1 MTREG
6 YPTWRRRSARGY
18 RGDVARV
25 TVFGAGAMGTAFAM
39 HAARAGLPTS
49 LWANEHDL
57 AAYAAMREERKHP
70 LLPEHLPEGVE
81 LRGPNELDA
90 AAVDVEIAVLAAN
103 SAGARSLA
111 SMVHEHVA
119 DARVA
124 ISVAKGL
131 EPRTGKRMSEVYG
144 EEIAGAD
151 VVAVGGPCLARE
163 LAEGL
168 PTAAVWAADL
178 LSVAE
183 EAGKPFDDRHYQLS
197 YSDDV
202 VGVELCSMMKNV
214 AAIGLG
220 LLDGLGKST
229 GTGYQNA
236 KAALFTRAAQEIV
249 TLVTELGGR
258 PETAMGLAGIGDQLV
273 TSLGG
278 RNRLYGELVGTGD
291 PPEDTHRELEAGGL
305 TVEGVESTRHVRRLA
320 AERVVPLPYHDAI
333 YRVLFEGARP
343 VEILEVLR

>member
-1 MTREG
+1 M
-6 YPTWRRRSARGY
+6 
-18 RGDVARV
+18 ARV
-25 TVFGAGAMGTAFAM
+25 TIFGAGAMGTAFAM

-57 AAYAAMREERKHP
+57 AAYAAMREQRQHP
-70 LLPEHLPEGVE
+70 LLPEHLPDGVE

-90 AAVDVEIAVLAAN
+90 ASRDVEIAVLAAN

-119 DARVA
+119 GARVA
-124 ISVAKGL
+124 VSVAKGL
-131 EPRTGKRMSEVYG
+131 EPATGKRMSEVYG

-151 VVAVGGPCLARE
+151 VVVVGGPCLARE

-168 PTAAVWAADL
+168 PTAAIWASATE
-178 LSVAE
+178 SVAE

-220 LLDGLGKST
+220 LLDGIGKST
-229 GTGYQNA
+229 GVGYQNA

-249 TLVTELGGR
+249 ALVTELGGK

-291 PPEDTHRELEAGGL
+291 PPEDTLHELEAGGL
-305 TVEGVESTRHVRRLA
+305 TVEGVESTRDVRRLA
-320 AERVVPLPYHDAI
+320 SERGVPLPYHEAVH
-333 YRVLFEGARP
+333 RVLFEGARP
-343 VEILEVLR
+343 LEVLEVLR